1 MHALV
6 VACRISTV
14 HGITDEPE
22 RKKCHPRPAD
32 HIVTSII
39 DNTRQCKCAW
49 FDVIASAAAN
59 SIMSV
64 LPETKEVS

>member
-22 RKKCHPRPAD
+22 RKKYHPRPAD

-39 DNTRQCKCAW
+39 DNTRQHKCA
-49 FDVIASAAAN
+49 
-59 SIMSV
+59 
-64 LPETKEVS
+64 